1 MHGQDSNTDHTATHY
16 SIASCFNHVTL
27 EEGGVQCLG
36 AEMEYF
42 YKDHR
47 VEISV
52 GLDGDGWVVSLFIYY
67 SDNLQNLLVTFP
79 MDQTFKTYDA
89 AMKAGLAA
97 AQKWIDERTTN
108 PRH

>member
-27 EEGGVQCLG
+27 AEGGVQCLG

-79 MDQTFKTYDA
+79 MDQTFKTYDLGNVLRA
-89 AMKAGLAA
+89 HVHRLHLP
-97 AQKWIDERTTN
+97 QRLQ
-108 PRH
+108 R